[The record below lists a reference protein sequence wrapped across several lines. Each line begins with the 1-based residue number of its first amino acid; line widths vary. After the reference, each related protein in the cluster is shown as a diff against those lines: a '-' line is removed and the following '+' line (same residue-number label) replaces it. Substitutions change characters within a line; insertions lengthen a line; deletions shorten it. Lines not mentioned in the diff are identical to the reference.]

1 MKRLLAVLAVLAA
14 SATAAL
20 AQQPVTRTEAIEMT
34 ATIEAIDKDLR
45 LVTLKDKDGVL
56 DTVYAGPEVK
66 RFNELKVGDTITMR
80 YYESIAFV
88 IRKPGQAATAAPAS
102 GDTTVT
108 RGTGPR
114 PSGTVSKQETATV
127 TIKAIDAKVPSVTV
141 LTEDGRTASFRVD
154 NKKHLE
160 GVAVGDKVEVTYTKA
175 AMVSVK

>member
-1 MKRLLAVLAVLAA
+1 MNRLLAVLAVLAA

-20 AQQPVTRTEAIEMT
+20 AQEPVTRTEAIEMT

-88 IRKPGQAATAAPAS
+88 IRKPGQAASAPAS
-102 GDTTVT
+102 TDTKVT
-108 RGTGPR
+108 RGTGSR